1 MVILLLNVAAVL
13 FMTGF
18 IWTMQLVHYPLF
30 DRVGEDAFPV
40 YETAHNRLF
49 ALVAGP
55 GVLVA
60 LVTAVLLLFA
70 RPPQVPLWA
79 AVLGIVLL
87 GVIMVSTAL
96 FQAPQHQELSSG
108 FDRGAYEFLL
118 STNWIRTVAWS
129 AYELLGL
136 WMVWQVASA
145 APSV

>member
-30 DRVGEDAFPV
+30 DRVGEEAFPV

-55 GVLVA
+55 GVLAA

-79 AVLGIVLL
+79 AVLRIVLL

-118 STNWIRTVAWS
+118 STNWISTVAWS

-136 WMVWQVASA
+136 CMVWQVASA